1 MNLSQ
6 VNDATI
12 LSEYVK
18 RFTISAGAHLPSS
31 RAAADHFRAYFSS
44 EATKREMFVVCYL
57 NGQHE
62 ILETEVL
69 FKGDLTTSAV
79 YPRIVIERV
88 IVLGAAVVMFGHNH
102 PSGRTTPSSSD
113 RAVTRKL
120 QTALKSIDVD
130 LLDHIIVGGEEYY
143 SFSDNR
149 LL

>member
-31 RAAADHFRAYFSS
+31 RVAADHFRAYFADAS
-44 EATKREMFVVCYL
+44 KREKFVGCFL

-69 FKGDLTTSAV
+69 FEGDLTTAAV
-79 YPRIVIERV
+79 YPRIVIQRV
-88 IVLGAAVVMFGHNH
+88 IELGAAAVMFSHNH
-102 PSGRTTPSSSD
+102 PSGGTTASSSD
-113 RAVTRKL
+113 IALTRKL